1 MTGPRAELMFGVD
14 EVLVRAVHLVG
25 LPGIE
30 LAMQKEVTY
39 LHLLFDR
46 HEILCAEGAWTES
59 FQPAMRM
66 VDGMELA
73 QRTEIATLFPELAKE
88 GLDYPAARLSLK
100 AHEAKVLLA
109 P

>member
-1 MTGPRAELMFGVD
+1 LTAGVSY
-14 EVLVRAVHLVG
+14 
-25 LPGIE
+25 I
-30 LAMQKEVTY
+30 
-39 LHLLFDR
+39 HLLFDQ

-73 QRTEIATLFPELAKE
+73 QRTEIATLFPELANE
-88 GLDYPAARLSLK
+88 DFDYPAARLSLK